1 MKKLMQ
7 VVLLTM
13 FLAQLMAAQQAP
25 VSVDRPAEPNMLF
38 DDDGGKVQIVPADLA
53 PPALKTFHGGAV
65 MSSVQQVS
73 IFLGSGWSDAQ
84 VRSRQRGLSD
94 VISAGAGDLAEVRSR
109 KIRTLAAAPQVDD
122 FSNLS
127 STPLNDLDIQRRLD
141 QMLKSKAIPTPNA
154 GTVFVVFLAPGATL
168 TLGGTKAG
176 VDFAAY
182 HNVVHLDAGEV
193 RYVVVPFHADAQ
205 KHAAAA
211 ARAFAET
218 ALNPTGQGW
227 Y

>member
-1 MKKLMQ
+1 MKKLLQ

-13 FLAQLMAAQQAP
+13 FLAQFMAAQQAP
-25 VSVDRPAEPNMLF
+25 ISIDRPAEPNMLF
-38 DDDGGKVQIVPADLA
+38 DDDGGKVQVVPANLA
-53 PPALKTFHGGAV
+53 PAAQKTFHGGAV

-73 IFLGSGWSDAQ
+73 IFLGSGWSEAQ

-94 VISAGAGDLAEVRSR
+94 VGSSTAPELAEVRSR
-109 KIRTLAAAPQVDD
+109 QIRTMRATPQVDD
-122 FSNLS
+122 FSNVS
-127 STPLNDLDIQRRLD
+127 SSPLNDLDIQRRLD
-141 QMLKSKAIPTPNA
+141 QMLKSKAIPAPNA
-154 GTVFVVFLAPGATL
+154 STVFVIFLAPGTNL

-182 HNVVHLDAGEV
+182 HNIVHLDAGEV
-193 RYVVVPFHADAQ
+193 RYVVVPFDADAQ